1 MVENKKQDSEFED
14 ITSILEGEDFEGVE
28 IVEAAAED
36 PAEPFWRI
44 DKSVLAPLVKVMK
57 EISQRNADQVS
68 KTVLF
73 EYNNGKLVVS
83 ATNKDISFSGIVP
96 LKNEQNIMEGSVI
109 LLLKQIDD
117 ILKFSTEFLV
127 YRKEGRPMGVLL
139 KGEQPL
145 DEFKFNLTMYRK
157 GDELGE
163 PGECDHVVILKE
175 VSLFNSLMSLANV
188 VEDKRMIIKDGL
200 AYGMFIS
207 TLVRVATVLPN
218 LVIKSTDIRDL
229 LGLLMV
235 YKEPVRIGVN
245 KEKFIV
251 RGESFQYSSL
261 KVVSEIA
268 KSEIAKFEAG
278 QDVEGSIVDA
288 SHAFNIFS
296 YLTVTNSDTAVAKI
310 TNEDGALY
318 VNCKNR
324 QGTETRFLLTG
335 DSSLPGFDAQISV
348 SKNVYRI
355 MKGYTSLEMKVIE
368 GFVMYRTS
376 ELEILQGVR
385 KK

>member
-1 MVENKKQDSEFED
+1 M
-14 ITSILEGEDFEGVE
+14 
-28 IVEAAAED
+28 
-36 PAEPFWRI
+36 
-44 DKSVLAPLVKVMK
+44 
-57 EISQRNADQVS
+57 
-68 KTVLF
+68 
-73 EYNNGKLVVS
+73 
-83 ATNKDISFSGIVP
+83 
-96 LKNEQNIMEGSVI
+96 
-109 LLLKQIDD
+109 
-117 ILKFSTEFLV
+117 
-127 YRKEGRPMGVLL
+127 
-139 KGEQPL
+139 
-145 DEFKFNLTMYRK
+145 
-157 GDELGE
+157 
-163 PGECDHVVILKE
+163 
-175 VSLFNSLMSLANV
+175 
-188 VEDKRMIIKDGL
+188 
-200 AYGMFIS
+200 
-207 TLVRVATVLPN
+207 
-218 LVIKSTDIRDL
+218 
-229 LGLLMV
+229 
-235 YKEPVRIGVN
+235 RIGVN

-385 KK
+385 RK